1 MASLTVREL
10 SNGDKIN
17 AKIESLTLGD
27 VLNITEGQKPLWA
40 LRNTKIGK
48 LGEGINEITLGDVI
62 TIDETSNKLL
72 KRLAG
77 EKLGSLGTVADN
89 LVLGDVID
97 VTTASPKILVTLKDK
112 KINELGNAV
121 ETLKLSDVIDTDG
134 NAILAALADSNIN
147 DLGTNINNVK
157 MGTVMNYQYVENCT
171 ESGHSTTAHWHESA
185 TDKTEIV
192 GVYGKI
198 ANMTI
203 SEISEKDASGNS
215 GIEKIMTGLTIGD
228 LVNSNI
234 MDIGEGDTRTQNEYK
249 LRILT
254 CVNPSAHSITHNG
267 NTFQCNIEGYYT
279 YRAAL
284 SVTGSDCT
292 AQQFFNLTH
301 DTDAEKAECM
311 DFWQSVPVSDFM
323 SALLS
328 GI

>member
-1 MASLTVREL
+1 
-10 SNGDKIN
+10 
-17 AKIESLTLGD
+17 
-27 VLNITEGQKPLWA
+27 
-40 LRNTKIGK
+40 
-48 LGEGINEITLGDVI
+48 
-62 TIDETSNKLL
+62 
-72 KRLAG
+72 
-77 EKLGSLGTVADN
+77 
-89 LVLGDVID
+89 
-97 VTTASPKILVTLKDK
+97 
-112 KINELGNAV
+112 
-121 ETLKLSDVIDTDG
+121 
-134 NAILAALADSNIN
+134 
-147 DLGTNINNVK
+147 
-157 MGTVMNYQYVENCT
+157 MNYQYVENCT

-203 SEISEKDASGNS
+203 AEISEKDATGNS
-215 GIEKIMTGLTIGD
+215 GIERIMAGLTIGD

-279 YRAAL
+279 YRPAL